1 MVSGYGSDTGNE
13 ELAELARLRGLV
25 TQLQTALDTRI
36 VIEQAKGVL
45 AERYQ
50 ITLHEAFTRLR
61 KRARDQ
67 RLRLHTVAGSVVG
80 TLPDARAGR

>member
-13 ELAELARLRGLV
+13 ELAELERLRGLV

-50 ITLHEAFTRLR
+50 IPLPEAFIRLR

-67 RLRLHTVAGSVVG
+67 RLRLRTVAGSVLS
-80 TLPDARAGR
+80 TLPEAKTD

>member
-1 MVSGYGSDTGNE
+1 MVSGHGSETESDG
-13 ELAELARLRGLV
+13 LDELARLRRLV

-45 AERYQ
+45 AERHQ

-61 KRARDQ
+61 KRARDE
-67 RLRLHTVAGSVVG
+67 RRRLHTVAGSIVG
-80 TLPDARAGR
+80 TLPGTDG